1 MTNLLK
7 GISIFLMTILF
18 VSCGSDAAQKEAE
31 KKEKAKEE
39 LAGNITDVLSGLE
52 GGAAGLGETL
62 RGVAEAVSGG
72 EVDDVEIVSFRDMKA
87 LLPSKVAGMEMVD
100 HEGQTTGIA
109 GMKGSTL
116 TAKYAGDDKKMKV
129 EMIDTGGVGMA
140 LLGALP
146 WTTMT
151 VDKESSK
158 GYERT
163 TEYKGM
169 KAFEEYDNKRESGS
183 MTVLV
188 AKRFIVKVEGRGV
201 KMNDIKDG
209 LSEISFKDLAKLG
222 EK

>member
-39 LAGNITDVLSGLE
+39 LAENITDALSGLE
-52 GGAAGLGETL
+52 GGAAGLGEAL
-62 RGVAEAVSGG
+62 KGVAEAVSGG
-72 EVDDVEIVSFRDMKA
+72 EVEDVEIVSFRDMKE
-87 LLPSKVAGMEMVD
+87 LLPSKIAGMEMVD

-116 TAKYAGDDKKMKV
+116 TGKYAEGKKKVNV

-151 VDKESSK
+151 VDKESSR

-169 KAFEEYDNKRESGS
+169 KAFEEYDNKREKGS
-183 MTVLV
+183 ITVLV
-188 AKRFIVKVEGRGV
+188 DKRFIVKVEGRGV
-201 KMNDIKDG
+201 SMDDIKDG
-209 LSEISFKDLAKLG
+209 LGEISFRKLAKLG
-222 EK
+222 K